1 MMVKGAR
8 RESKER
14 KSAARPR
21 PRAATAP
28 EPMAPIP
35 KVSVYGEATLQDTQ
49 VVIIQADDWEALM
62 DWMEDLRSAERFEEA
77 RREPPEAFIPYAEVK
92 RRLWKNNIKKV
103 RMAKGMKQKELAE
116 ALECQPSYISKI
128 EKQDYRPWAST
139 LEKVA
144 EALGCEVEELI

>member
-1 MMVKGAR
+1 MIQQTLENQRLVPSVVVRPVHPCGIHR
-8 RESKER
+8 RQ
-14 KSAARPR
+14 
-21 PRAATAP
+21 
-28 EPMAPIP
+28 
-35 KVSVYGEATLQDTQ
+35 VQATLQDTQ
-49 VVIIQADDWEALM
+49 VVIIQADEWETLM

-77 RREPPEAFIPYAEVK
+77 RHELPEAFIPYAEVK

-128 EKQDYRPWAST
+128 EKPDYRPWAST

-144 EALGCEVEELI
+144 EALGCEAEELI